1 MKIVLH
7 SLQQK
12 KSLLPMEKRIGGRKT
27 KRNQFS
33 CKLCANPHVTGNYG
47 YCLEHRDRIKKNT
60 KNIKSTSSSSSSSLQ
75 TAASSSNS
83 YTVYIPKTKKTQDTS
98 HLSAYE
104 LGRLQR
110 IQENEAALAALGLG
124 GSSLGISTKTSKK
137 RRREGACKDCLKPCL
152 KGNYG
157 YCLDHRDP
165 KTAAS
170 KYKQAKIRDNLGER
184 EGTRRSARTSRTVI
198 VSYNFDQD
206 YDEGDD

>member
-1 MKIVLH
+1 MKQSSS
-7 SLQQK
+7 SL
-12 KSLLPMEKRIGGRKT
+12 ST
-27 KRNQFS
+27 
-33 CKLCANPHVTGNYG
+33 
-47 YCLEHRDRIKKNT
+47 
-60 KNIKSTSSSSSSSLQ
+60 STSSS
-75 TAASSSNS
+75 
-83 YTVYIPKTKKTQDTS
+83 S

-104 LGRLQR
+104 LGRRQR
-110 IQENEAALAALGLG
+110 IKENKAALAALGLG
-124 GSSLGISTKTSKK
+124 GKLTKKTKK
-137 RRREGACKDCLKPCL
+137 RKREKACKDCLKPCL